1 MKNFDFDFF
10 KIILSGIIFVIS
22 LFIDTETTKFILLII
37 SYIIVSYEMYISA
50 FKNIL
55 KGEIFD
61 ENLLMI
67 VATIGAFFIGEY
79 EEALMVMLLF
89 NLGEYL
95 SDKAVDNSSESIL
108 KLMDLRSDRINL
120 KLNGK
125 IENVDIKDVK
135 LGDFFIVKPGE
146 KIGLDGVVIEGI
158 GSVDTSSLTGESKPV
173 YVELGNTV
181 LSGSTNLDSILV
193 IKATS
198 TFETSTATKILELI
212 KNSED
217 KKTETEKFITRFCKV
232 YTPVIVISAILL
244 TAIPVILGGNF
255 NEWLYRSLVFL
266 VTSCPCALVI
276 SVPLVFF
283 SGIGRASREGIIVKG
298 SSELENLSKIKTI
311 VFDKTG
317 TITKGNFEIQEIV
330 SKNIT
335 NEELLEIA
343 AYSEC
348 YSLHPVSKVILEK
361 YGKEIDKSKIS
372 DFKEISGNGISLKI
386 NNDEILVGNYNLFR
400 ENNINVDNINS
411 IGTIIY
417 IAKNRE
423 YLGYILIADE
433 IKNDAYNL
441 VKSLKYNG
449 IKRVVM
455 LSGDNKNIVK
465 NVSEK
470 VGINEYYAE
479 MLPIDKVNKV
489 ESLKKDGFTAFVGD
503 GINDAP
509 VMKISDLGISMGIT
523 GSDAAIEAS
532 NIVLMTDNLDKIT
545 EAIKISKKT
554 KRIVTFNIVFAL
566 LVKFLC
572 LLLGVL
578 GISKIWFA
586 VVADVGITLLLVLN
600 SLRLIIVKK
609 VH

>member
-1 MKNFDFDFF
+1 MKKFDFDFF

-37 SYIIVSYEMYISA
+37 SYIFVSYEMYISA

-79 EEALMVMLLF
+79 EEALMVMFLF

-120 KLNGK
+120 KLNDK

-173 YVELGNTV
+173 YVKENNTV

-217 KKTETEKFITRFCKV
+217 KKTETEKFITRFCKI

-244 TAIPVILGGNF
+244 TVIPVILDGNF

-470 VGINEYYAE
+470 VGISEYYSE

-489 ESLKKDGFTAFVGD
+489 ESLKKGGFTAFVGD

-586 VVADVGITLLLVLN
+586 VVADVGVTLLLVLN

>member
-120 KLNGK
+120 KLNDK

-173 YVELGNTV
+173 YVKVGNNV

-400 ENNINVDNINS
+400 ENKINVDNINS

-470 VGINEYYAE
+470 VGISEYYAE

-489 ESLKKDGFTAFVGD
+489 ESLKKCGFTAFVGD

-566 LVKFLC
+566 LIKFLC

>member
-79 EEALMVMLLF
+79 EEALMIMLLF

-120 KLNGK
+120 KLNDK

-135 LGDFFIVKPGE
+135 LGAFFIVKPGE

-173 YVELGNTV
+173 YVKENNTV

-198 TFETSTATKILELI
+198 TFETSTATKILKLI

-217 KKTETEKFITRFCKV
+217 KKTETEKIITRFCKI

-244 TAIPVILGGNF
+244 TVIPVILGGNF

-470 VGINEYYAE
+470 VGISEYYAE

-489 ESLKKDGFTAFVGD
+489 ESLKKGGFTAFVGD

-509 VMKISDLGISMGIT
+509 VMKISDLGISMGIA

-586 VVADVGITLLLVLN
+586 VVADVGVTFLLVLN

>member
-1 MKNFDFDFF
+1 MKKFDFDFF

-22 LFIDTETTKFILLII
+22 LFIDTEIIKFILLII
-37 SYIIVSYEMYISA
+37 SYIFVSYEMYISA

-79 EEALMVMLLF
+79 EEALTVMFLF

-120 KLNGK
+120 KLNDK

-135 LGDFFIVKPGE
+135 LGAFFIVKPGE

-173 YVELGNTV
+173 YVKENNTV

-217 KKTETEKFITRFCKV
+217 KKTETEKIITRFCKI

-244 TAIPVILGGNF
+244 TVIPVILGANF

-400 ENNINVDNINS
+400 ENKINVDNINS

-470 VGINEYYAE
+470 VGISEYYSE
-479 MLPIDKVNKV
+479 MLPIDKVDKV
-489 ESLKKDGFTAFVGD
+489 ESLKKGGFTAFVGD

-532 NIVLMTDNLDKIT
+532 NIVLMTDNLDKII

-586 VVADVGITLLLVLN
+586 VVADVGVTLLLVLN

>member
-1 MKNFDFDFF
+1 MKKFDFDFF

-22 LFIDTETTKFILLII
+22 LFIDTEIIKFILLII
-37 SYIIVSYEMYISA
+37 SYIFVSYEMYISA
-50 FKNIL
+50 FKNIF

-79 EEALMVMLLF
+79 EEALMVMFLF

-95 SDKAVDNSSESIL
+95 SDKAVDNFSESIL

-120 KLNGK
+120 KLNDK

-135 LGDFFIVKPGE
+135 LGAFFIVKPGE

-173 YVELGNTV
+173 YVEVGNTV

-217 KKTETEKFITRFCKV
+217 KKTETEKIITRFCKI

-244 TAIPVILGGNF
+244 TVIPVILGGNF

-317 TITKGNFEIQEIV
+317 TITKGNFEIQKIV

-361 YGKEIDKSKIS
+361 YGKEIDKSIIS

-400 ENNINVDNINS
+400 ENKINVDNINS

-417 IAKNRE
+417 IAKNCE

-470 VGINEYYAE
+470 VGISEYYSE

-489 ESLKKDGFTAFVGD
+489 ESLKKGGFTAFVGD

-586 VVADVGITLLLVLN
+586 VVADVGVTLLLVLN

>member
-1 MKNFDFDFF
+1 MKKFDFDFF

-37 SYIIVSYEMYISA
+37 SYIFVSYEMYISA
-50 FKNIL
+50 FKNIF

-79 EEALMVMLLF
+79 EEALMVMFLF

-120 KLNGK
+120 KLNDK

-135 LGDFFIVKPGE
+135 LGAFFIVKPGE

-173 YVELGNTV
+173 YVEIGNTV

-217 KKTETEKFITRFCKV
+217 KKTETEKIITRFCKI

-244 TAIPVILGGNF
+244 TVIPVILGGNF

-361 YGKEIDKSKIS
+361 YGKEIDKSIIS

-386 NNDEILVGNYNLFR
+386 NNDEILVGNCNLFR
-400 ENNINVDNINS
+400 ENKINVDNINS

-417 IAKNRE
+417 IAKNCE

-470 VGINEYYAE
+470 VGISEYYAE

-489 ESLKKDGFTAFVGD
+489 ESLKKGGFTAFVGD

-532 NIVLMTDNLDKIT
+532 NIVLMTDNLDKII

-586 VVADVGITLLLVLN
+586 VVADVGVTLLLVLN

>member
-470 VGINEYYAE
+470 VGISEYYAE

-586 VVADVGITLLLVLN
+586 VVADVGVTLLLVLN

>member
-120 KLNGK
+120 KLNDK
-125 IENVDIKDVK
+125 IENVDIKDVN

-146 KIGLDGVVIEGI
+146 KIGLDGVVIEGM

-173 YVELGNTV
+173 YVEVGNTV

-217 KKTETEKFITRFCKV
+217 KKTETEKIITRFCKI

-244 TAIPVILGGNF
+244 TVIPVILGGNF

-465 NVSEK
+465 NVSGK
-470 VGINEYYAE
+470 VGISEYYAE

-509 VMKISDLGISMGIT
+509 VMKISDLGISMGIA

-586 VVADVGITLLLVLN
+586 VVADVGVTLLLVLN

>member
-1 MKNFDFDFF
+1 MKKFDFDFF

-22 LFIDTETTKFILLII
+22 LFIDAETTKFILLII
-37 SYIIVSYEMYISA
+37 SYIFVSYEMYISA
-50 FKNIL
+50 FKNIF

-120 KLNGK
+120 KLNDK

-146 KIGLDGVVIEGI
+146 KIGLDGVVIEGM
-158 GSVDTSSLTGESKPV
+158 GSVDTSSLTGESKPI
-173 YVELGNTV
+173 YVEVGNTV

-232 YTPVIVISAILL
+232 YTPVIVISAVLL
-244 TAIPVILGGNF
+244 TVIPVILGGNF
-255 NEWLYRSLVFL
+255 NGWLYRSLVFL

-509 VMKISDLGISMGIT
+509 VMKISDLGISMGIA

-586 VVADVGITLLLVLN
+586 VVADVGVTLLLVLN
-600 SLRLIIVKK
+600 SLRLIIMKK

>member
-1 MKNFDFDFF
+1 MKKFDFDFF

-79 EEALMVMLLF
+79 EEALMIMLLF

-120 KLNGK
+120 KLNDK

-135 LGDFFIVKPGE
+135 LGAFFIVKPGE

-173 YVELGNTV
+173 YVKENNTV

-198 TFETSTATKILELI
+198 TFETSTATKILKLI

-217 KKTETEKFITRFCKV
+217 KKTETEKIITRFCKI

-244 TAIPVILGGNF
+244 TVIPVILGGNF

-470 VGINEYYAE
+470 VGISEYYAE

-489 ESLKKDGFTAFVGD
+489 ESLKKGGFTAFVGD

-509 VMKISDLGISMGIT
+509 VMKISDLGISMGIA

-586 VVADVGITLLLVLN
+586 VVADVGVTFLLVLN

>member
-255 NEWLYRSLVFL
+255 NDWLYSSLVFL

-343 AYSEC
+343 AYSEF

-361 YGKEIDKSKIS
+361 YGKEIDKSIIS

-386 NNDEILVGNYNLFR
+386 NDDDILVGNYNLFR
-400 ENNINVDNINS
+400 ENKINIDNINS

-417 IAKNRE
+417 IAKNHE

-449 IKRVVM
+449 IRRIVM

-465 NVSEK
+465 NVSERI
-470 VGINEYYAE
+470 GISEYYAE

-489 ESLKKDGFTAFVGD
+489 ESLKKEGFTAFVGD

-554 KRIVTFNIVFAL
+554 KSIVTFNIIFAL

-586 VVADVGITLLLVLN
+586 VVADVGVTLLLVLN

>member
-79 EEALMVMLLF
+79 EEALMIMLLF

-120 KLNGK
+120 KLNDK

-173 YVELGNTV
+173 YVKENNTV

-217 KKTETEKFITRFCKV
+217 KKTETEKIITRFCKI

-244 TAIPVILGGNF
+244 TVIPVILGGNF

-470 VGINEYYAE
+470 VGISEYYSE

-489 ESLKKDGFTAFVGD
+489 ESLKKGGFTAFVGD

-545 EAIKISKKT
+545 EVIKISKKT

-586 VVADVGITLLLVLN
+586 VVADVGVTLLLVLN

>member
-1 MKNFDFDFF
+1 MKKFDFDFF

-22 LFIDTETTKFILLII
+22 LFIDTETTKFILFII

-55 KGEIFD
+55 KREIFD

-120 KLNGK
+120 KLNDK

-146 KIGLDGVVIEGI
+146 KIGLDGVVIEGM
-158 GSVDTSSLTGESKPV
+158 GSVDTSSLTGESKPI
-173 YVELGNTV
+173 YVEVGNTV

-343 AYSEC
+343 AYSEY

-361 YGKEIDKSKIS
+361 YGKEIDKSIIS

-400 ENNINVDNINS
+400 ENKINVDNINS

-417 IAKNRE
+417 IAKNSE

-489 ESLKKDGFTAFVGD
+489 ESLKKGGFTAFVGD

-509 VMKISDLGISMGIT
+509 VMKISDLGISMGIA

-586 VVADVGITLLLVLN
+586 VVADVGVTLLLVLN
-600 SLRLIIVKK
+600 SLRLIIMKK

>member
-1 MKNFDFDFF
+1 MKKFDFDFF

-22 LFIDTETTKFILLII
+22 LFIDTETTKFILFII

-50 FKNIL
+50 FKNIF

-120 KLNGK
+120 KLNDK

-173 YVELGNTV
+173 YVEVGNTV

-232 YTPVIVISAILL
+232 YTPVIVISAVLL
-244 TAIPVILGGNF
+244 TVIPVILGGNF
-255 NEWLYRSLVFL
+255 NGWLYRSLVFL

-489 ESLKKDGFTAFVGD
+489 ESLKKGGFTAFVGD

-509 VMKISDLGISMGIT
+509 VMKISDLGISMGIA

-586 VVADVGITLLLVLN
+586 VVADVGVTLLLVLN
-600 SLRLIIVKK
+600 SLRLIIMKK

>member
-1 MKNFDFDFF
+1 MKKFDFDFF

-120 KLNGK
+120 KLNDK

-146 KIGLDGVVIEGI
+146 KIGLDGVVIEGM

-173 YVELGNTV
+173 YVEVGNTV

-217 KKTETEKFITRFCKV
+217 KKTETEKFITRFCKI

-361 YGKEIDKSKIS
+361 YGKEIDKSIIS

-400 ENNINVDNINS
+400 ENKINVDNINS

-470 VGINEYYAE
+470 VGISEYYAE

-509 VMKISDLGISMGIT
+509 VMKISDLGISMGIA

-586 VVADVGITLLLVLN
+586 VVADVGVTLLLVLN
-600 SLRLIIVKK
+600 SLRLIIMKK

>member
-1 MKNFDFDFF
+1 MKKFDFDFF

-22 LFIDTETTKFILLII
+22 LFIDAETTKFILLII
-37 SYIIVSYEMYISA
+37 SYIFVSYEMYISA
-50 FKNIL
+50 FKNIF

-120 KLNGK
+120 KLNDK

-173 YVELGNTV
+173 YVEVGNTV

-232 YTPVIVISAILL
+232 YTPVIVISAVLL

-255 NEWLYRSLVFL
+255 NGWLYRSLVFL

-509 VMKISDLGISMGIT
+509 VMKISDLGISMGIA

-586 VVADVGITLLLVLN
+586 VVADVGVTLLLVLN
-600 SLRLIIVKK
+600 SLRLIIMKK

>member
-1 MKNFDFDFF
+1 MKKFDFDFF

-120 KLNGK
+120 KLNDK

-146 KIGLDGVVIEGI
+146 KIGLDGVVIEGM

-173 YVELGNTV
+173 YVEVGNTV

-244 TAIPVILGGNF
+244 TVIPVILGGNF

-361 YGKEIDKSKIS
+361 YGKEIDKSIIS

-400 ENNINVDNINS
+400 ENKINVDNINS

-441 VKSLKYNG
+441 IKSLKYNG

-470 VGINEYYAE
+470 VGISEYYAE

-509 VMKISDLGISMGIT
+509 VMKISDLGISMGIA

-586 VVADVGITLLLVLN
+586 VVADVGVTLLLVLN

>member
-1 MKNFDFDFF
+1 MKKFDFDFF

-37 SYIIVSYEMYISA
+37 SYIIVSYEMYISS

-120 KLNGK
+120 KLNDK

-135 LGDFFIVKPGE
+135 LGDIFIVKPGE
-146 KIGLDGVVIEGI
+146 KIGLDGVVVNGR

-173 YVELGNTV
+173 YVEINNTV
-181 LSGSTNLDSILV
+181 LSGSTNLDSILT

-217 KKTETEKFITRFCKV
+217 KKTETEKFITRFCKF
-232 YTPVIVISAILL
+232 YTPIIVISAILL
-244 TAIPVILGGNF
+244 TIIPVMLGGNF
-255 NEWLYRSLVFL
+255 NDWLYRSLVFL

-343 AYSEC
+343 AYSEF

-361 YGKEIDKSKIS
+361 YGKEIDKSIIS

-386 NNDEILVGNYNLFR
+386 NDDDILVGNYNLFR
-400 ENNINVDNINS
+400 ENKINIDNINS

-417 IAKNRE
+417 IAKNHE

-449 IKRVVM
+449 IRRIVM

-465 NVSEK
+465 NVSERI
-470 VGINEYYAE
+470 GISEYYAE

-489 ESLKKDGFTAFVGD
+489 ESLKKEGFTAFVGD

-554 KRIVTFNIVFAL
+554 KSIVTFNIIFAL

-586 VVADVGITLLLVLN
+586 VVADVGVTLLLVLN

>member
-1 MKNFDFDFF
+1 MKKFDFDFF

-120 KLNGK
+120 KLNDK

-146 KIGLDGVVIEGI
+146 KIGLDGVVIEGM

-173 YVELGNTV
+173 YVEVGNTV

-217 KKTETEKFITRFCKV
+217 KKTETEKFITRFCKI

-335 NEELLEIA
+335 NEELLETA

-361 YGKEIDKSKIS
+361 YGKEIDKSIIS

-400 ENNINVDNINS
+400 ENKINVDNINS

-470 VGINEYYAE
+470 VGISEYYAE

-509 VMKISDLGISMGIT
+509 VMKISDLGISMGIA

-586 VVADVGITLLLVLN
+586 VVADVGVTLLLVLN

>member
-1 MKNFDFDFF
+1 MKKFDFDFF

-120 KLNGK
+120 KLNDK

-146 KIGLDGVVIEGI
+146 KIGLDGVVIEGM

-173 YVELGNTV
+173 YVEVGNTV

-217 KKTETEKFITRFCKV
+217 KKTETEKFITRFCKI

-361 YGKEIDKSKIS
+361 YGKEIDKSIIS

-400 ENNINVDNINS
+400 ENKINVDNINS

-449 IKRVVM
+449 IKRIVM

-470 VGINEYYAE
+470 VGISEYYAE

-509 VMKISDLGISMGIT
+509 VMKISDLGISMGIA

-586 VVADVGITLLLVLN
+586 VVADVGVTLLLVLN